1 MAPPR
6 GPRSMAYVEKVGV
19 VGAGAMGAAIAEVFA
34 LNGKMVVLKDVKDE
48 FVQRGLKNIESSL
61 NGLVQFHAGKAEREI
76 ERIEN
81 DNGIRLTDEQKAK
94 IRESKSPTYTQD
106 RANKVLK
113 SIKGTTSYDDFAEV
127 DLVVEAALERMDV
140 KQQIFADLEKHTPRH
155 AILATNTS
163 ALSITEIA
171 SAVKDRRAKVVG
183 AHFFNPPTTLP
194 LVEVIPALETSEST
208 VEDTIGF
215 LEELRNH
222 RYPMLPVRVKETPG
236 FVVNRILGRAFTEAF
251 LIYEEGIAS
260 ARDIDKAMKT
270 GAGWP
275 MGPLELAD
283 MVGLDVIYHVAKNM
297 REMGVPESQ
306 RAPQVIQQLV
316 KSGRLGK
323 KSGRGFYDYRGE
335 E

>member
-1 MAPPR
+1 MPLA
-6 GPRSMAYVEKVGV
+6 RSMVYVEKVAV

-34 LNGKMVVLKDVKDE
+34 LNGKQVVLKDVKDE

-61 NGLVQFHAGKAEREI
+61 SGLVQFHQGKGDREI
-76 ERIEN
+76 ERIET
-81 DNGIRLTDEQKAK
+81 DNGIKLTDEQKAK
-94 IRESKSPTYTQD
+94 IREAKSATYTQD
-106 RANKVLK
+106 RAARVLK
-113 SIKGTTSYDDFAEV
+113 SIKGTTSYDDLADV
-127 DLVVEAALERMDV
+127 DFVVEAVVERMDIKKAV
-140 KQQIFADLEKHTPRH
+140 FADLEKHTPRH

-171 SAVKDRRAKVVG
+171 SAVKDRRQKVLG

-194 LVEVIPALETSEST
+194 LVEVIPALETSESV
-208 VEDTIGF
+208 VEETISF

-222 RYPMLPVRVKETPG
+222 RYPMLPVKVKETPG

-251 LIYEEGIAS
+251 NIYEEGIAS

-283 MVGLDVIYHVAKNM
+283 MVGLDVVWHVAKNM
-297 REMGVPESQ
+297 REMGVSESQ
-306 RAPQVIQQLV
+306 RTPQIVQQLV
-316 KSGRLGK
+316 ASGRLGRK
-323 KSGRGFYDYRGE
+323 TGKGFYDYSEG
-335 E
+335 

>member
-1 MAPPR
+1 MV
-6 GPRSMAYVEKVGV
+6 YVEKVGV

-34 LNGKMVVLKDVKDE
+34 LNGKKVVLKDVKEE
-48 FVQRGLKNIESSL
+48 FVQRGLKNVEASL
-61 NGLVQFHAGKAEREI
+61 NGLVQFHQGKAEREV
-76 ERIEN
+76 ERIESE
-81 DNGIRLTDEQKAK
+81 NGIRLTDEQKAK
-94 IRESKSPTYTQD
+94 VREAKAPTYTQD
-106 RANKVLK
+106 RANRVLK
-113 SIKGTTSYDDFAEV
+113 SIKGTTDWADFADV
-127 DLVVEAALERMDV
+127 DFVVEAVVERMDV
-140 KQQIFADLEKHTPRH
+140 KQAVFRDLEQHTPRH
-155 AILATNTS
+155 CILATNTS

-171 SAVKDRRAKVVG
+171 SAVKDRRGKVLG

-194 LVEVIPALETSEST
+194 LVEVIPALETHESV
-208 VEDTIGF
+208 VEETIQF

-283 MVGLDVIYHVAKNM
+283 MVGLDVIYHVAENM
-297 REMGVPESQ
+297 RAMGVSESQ
-306 RAPQVIQQLV
+306 RPPQVIQQLV
-316 KSGRLGK
+316 KSGRLGR
-323 KSGRGFYDYRGE
+323 KSGKGFYDYRQE

>member
-1 MAPPR
+1 MVF
-6 GPRSMAYVEKVGV
+6 VEKVGV

-34 LNGKMVVLKDVKDE
+34 LNGKQVILKDVKDE
-48 FVQRGLKNIESSL
+48 FVQRGMKNIEASL
-61 NGLVQFHAGKAEREI
+61 GNLVQFHQGKAEREI

-94 IRESKSPTYTQD
+94 VREAKSPTYTTE
-106 RANKVLK
+106 RAQRTLK
-113 SIKGTTSYDDFAEV
+113 AIKPTTSYDDFAEV
-127 DLVVEAALERMDV
+127 DFVVEAVIERMDI
-140 KQQIFADLEKHTPRH
+140 KQAVFKDLEKHTPRH
-155 AILATNTS
+155 CILATNTS

-171 SAVKDRRAKVVG
+171 SAVKDRRGKVVG

-194 LVEVIPALETSEST
+194 LVEVIPALETHEQT
-208 VEDTIGF
+208 VEDTINF

-222 RYPMLPVRVKETPG
+222 RYPMLPVKVKETPG

-251 LIYEEGIAS
+251 NIYEEGIAS

-283 MVGLDVIYHVAKNM
+283 MVGLDVIWHVAKNM
-297 REMGVPESQ
+297 REMGVSESQ
-306 RAPQVIQQLV
+306 RTPQVIANLV
-316 KSGRLGK
+316 KSGHLGK
-323 KSGRGFYDYRGE
+323 KTGKGFYDYRTE

>member
-1 MAPPR
+1 MV
-6 GPRSMAYVEKVGV
+6 YVEKVGV

-34 LNGKMVVLKDVKDE
+34 LNGKKVVLKDVKDE
-48 FVQRGLKNIESSL
+48 YVQRGLKNVESSL
-61 NGLVQFHAGKAEREI
+61 NNLVQFHQGKAEREI
-76 ERIEN
+76 ERIEGE
-81 DNGIRLTDEQKAK
+81 NGLRLTDEQKAK
-94 IRESKSPTYTQD
+94 VREAKAPTYTQD
-106 RANKVLK
+106 RANRVLK
-113 SIKGTTSYDDFAEV
+113 SIHGTTDWADFSDV
-127 DLVVEAALERMDV
+127 DFVVEAVVERMDV
-140 KQQIFADLEKHTPRH
+140 KQAVFRDLEQHTPRH
-155 AILATNTS
+155 CILATNTS

-171 SAVKDRRAKVVG
+171 SAVKDRRGKVLG

-194 LVEVIPALETSEST
+194 LVEVIPALETHEST
-208 VEDTIGF
+208 VEETIQF

-236 FVVNRILGRAFTEAF
+236 FVVNRILGRAFNEAF

-283 MVGLDVIYHVAKNM
+283 MVGLDVIQHVAQNM
-297 REMGVPESQ
+297 RAMGVSESQ
-306 RAPQVIQQLV
+306 RTPQIIQHLV
-316 KSGRLGK
+316 KSGRLGRK
-323 KSGRGFYDYRGE
+323 TGKGFYDYRAE

>member
-1 MAPPR
+1 MVF
-6 GPRSMAYVEKVGV
+6 VEKVGV

-34 LNGKMVVLKDVKDE
+34 LNGKQVVLKDVKEE
-48 FVQRGLKNIESSL
+48 FVQRGLKNIEASL
-61 NGLVQFHAGKAEREI
+61 SNLVQFHQGKAEREI

-94 IRESKSPTYTQD
+94 IREAKAPTYTAE
-106 RANKVLK
+106 RAARVMK
-113 SIKGTTSYDDFAEV
+113 SIKGTTNYADFAEV
-127 DLVVEAALERMDV
+127 DFVVEAALERMDV
-140 KQQIFADLEKHTPRH
+140 KQQIFRELESHTPRH

-171 SAVKDRRAKVVG
+171 SAVKERRGKVVG

-194 LVEVIPALETSEST
+194 LVEVIPALETHEQT
-208 VEDTIGF
+208 VEDTINF

-222 RYPMLPVRVKETPG
+222 RYPMLPVKVKETPG

-283 MVGLDVIYHVAKNM
+283 MVGLDVIYHVAQNM
-297 REMGVPESQ
+297 REMGVSESQ
-306 RAPQVIQQLV
+306 RAPQIIQHMV
-316 KSGRLGK
+316 KSGRLGR
-323 KSGRGFYDYRGE
+323 KSGKGFYDYRNE

>member
-1 MAPPR
+1 MV
-6 GPRSMAYVEKVGV
+6 YVEKVGV

-34 LNGKMVVLKDVKDE
+34 LNGKKVVLKDVKEE
-48 FVQRGLKNIESSL
+48 FVQRGLKNVEASL
-61 NGLVQFHAGKAEREI
+61 GNLVQFHQGKAEREI
-76 ERIEN
+76 ERIESE
-81 DNGIRLTDEQKAK
+81 NGIRLTDEQKAK
-94 IRESKSPTYTQD
+94 VREAKAPTYTQERAD
-106 RANKVLK
+106 RVMRA
-113 SIKGTTSYDDFAEV
+113 IKGTTDWADFADV
-127 DLVVEAALERMDV
+127 DFVVEAVVERMDV
-140 KQQIFADLEKHTPRH
+140 KQQVFRDLEQHTPRH
-155 AILATNTS
+155 CILATNTS

-171 SAVKDRRAKVVG
+171 SAVKDRRGKVLG

-194 LVEVIPALETSEST
+194 LVEVIPALETHEST
-208 VEDTIGF
+208 VEETIQF

-283 MVGLDVIYHVAKNM
+283 MVGLDVIQHVAVNM
-297 REMGVPESQ
+297 RAMGVSESQ
-306 RAPQVIQQLV
+306 RAPQVIQHLV
-316 KSGRLGK
+316 KSGRLGRK
-323 KSGRGFYDYRGE
+323 TGKGFYDYKNE
-335 E
+335 

>member
-1 MAPPR
+1 MVF
-6 GPRSMAYVEKVGV
+6 VEKVGV

-34 LNGKMVVLKDVKDE
+34 LNGKQVVLKDVKEE
-48 FVQRGLKNIESSL
+48 FVQRGVKNIEASL
-61 NGLVQFHAGKAEREI
+61 GNLVQFHQGKAEREI

-94 IRESKSPTYTQD
+94 IREAKSPTYTPD
-106 RANKVLK
+106 RAQRTLK
-113 SIKGTTSYDDFAEV
+113 AIKGTTSWDDFSDV
-127 DLVVEAALERMDV
+127 DFVVEAVVERMDI
-140 KQQIFADLEKHTPRH
+140 KQQVFRDLEAHTPRH
-155 AILATNTS
+155 CILATNTS

-171 SAVKDRRAKVVG
+171 SAVKDRRGKVVG

-194 LVEVIPALETSEST
+194 LVEVIPALETHEQT
-208 VEDTIGF
+208 VEDTINF

-222 RYPMLPVRVKETPG
+222 RYPMLPVKVKETPG

-283 MVGLDVIYHVAKNM
+283 MVGLDVIYHVAQNM
-297 REMGVPESQ
+297 RAMGVPESQ
-306 RAPQVIQQLV
+306 RAPQIIQHLV

-323 KSGRGFYDYRGE
+323 KSGKGFYDYKDE
-335 E
+335 

>member
-1 MAPPR
+1 MV
-6 GPRSMAYVEKVGV
+6 YVEKVGV

-34 LNGKMVVLKDVKDE
+34 LNGKKVVLKDVKEE
-48 FVQRGLKNIESSL
+48 FVQRGMKNIEASL
-61 NGLVQFHAGKAEREI
+61 NGLVQFHQGKAEREI
-76 ERIEN
+76 EKVEN

-94 IRESKSPTYTQD
+94 IREAKAPTYTQE
-106 RANKVLK
+106 RANRVLK
-113 SIKGTTSYDDFAEV
+113 SVKGTTSWDDFADV
-127 DLVVEAALERMDV
+127 DFVVEAVIERMDI
-140 KQQIFADLEKHTPRH
+140 KQAVFKDLEQHTPRH

-171 SAVKDRRAKVVG
+171 AACSPARRGKVLG

-194 LVEVIPALETSEST
+194 LVEVIPALETHEQT
-208 VEDTIGF
+208 VEDTINF

-222 RYPMLPVRVKETPG
+222 RYPVLPVKVKETPG

-283 MVGLDVIYHVAKNM
+283 MVGLDVIYHVAQNM
-297 REMGVPESQ
+297 RAMGVSESQ
-306 RAPQVIQQLV
+306 RAPQIIQHMV
-316 KSGRLGK
+316 KSGRLGR
-323 KSGRGFYDYRGE
+323 KSGKGFYDYRNE

>member
-1 MAPPR
+1 MV
-6 GPRSMAYVEKVGV
+6 YVEKVGV

-34 LNGKMVVLKDVKDE
+34 LNGKKVVLKDVKDE
-48 FVQRGLKNIESSL
+48 FVQRGLKTIESSL
-61 NGLVQFHAGKAEREI
+61 SDLVTFHAGKAEREI
-76 ERIEN
+76 ERIESE
-81 DNGIRLTDEQKAK
+81 NGIRLTDEQKAR
-94 IRESKSPTYTQD
+94 IREAKSPTYTQD
-106 RANKVLK
+106 RATRVLK
-113 SIKGTTSYDDFAEV
+113 SIKGTTDYADFADV
-127 DLVVEAALERMDV
+127 DFVVEAALERMDV
-140 KQQIFADLEKHTPRH
+140 KQQIFRELEAHTPRH
-155 AILATNTS
+155 CILATNTS

-171 SAVKDRRAKVVG
+171 SAVKDRRGKVLG

-194 LVEVIPALETSEST
+194 LVEVIPALETHESV
-208 VEDTIGF
+208 VEETISF

-222 RYPMLPVRVKETPG
+222 RYPMLPVKVKETPG

-283 MVGLDVIYHVAKNM
+283 MVGLDVIQHVAVNM
-297 REMGVPESQ
+297 KQMGVSESQ
-306 RAPQVIQQLV
+306 RTPQIIQHLV
-316 KSGRLGK
+316 KSGRLGRK
-323 KSGRGFYDYRGE
+323 TGKGFFDYRNE

>member
-1 MAPPR
+1 MV
-6 GPRSMAYVEKVGV
+6 YVEKVGV

-34 LNGKMVVLKDVKDE
+34 LNGKQVVLKDVKEE
-48 FVQRGLKNIESSL
+48 FVQRGVKNIEASL
-61 NGLVQFHAGKAEREI
+61 NNLVQFHQGKAEREI

-94 IRESKSPTYTQD
+94 IREAKAPTYTAD
-106 RANKVLK
+106 RAARVLK
-113 SIKGTTSYDDFAEV
+113 SIKGTTSWNEFSDVDF
-127 DLVVEAALERMDV
+127 VVEAVVERMDI
-140 KQQIFADLEKHTPRH
+140 KQAVFKDLEAHTPRH
-155 AILATNTS
+155 CILATNTS

-171 SAVKDRRAKVVG
+171 SAVKDRRGKVVG

-194 LVEVIPALETSEST
+194 LVEVIPALETHEQT
-208 VEDTIGF
+208 VEDTINF

-222 RYPMLPVRVKETPG
+222 RYPMLPVKVKETPG

-251 LIYEEGIAS
+251 NIYEEGIAS

-283 MVGLDVIYHVAKNM
+283 MVGLDVIHHVAKNM
-297 REMGVPESQ
+297 RDMGVSESQ
-306 RAPQVIQQLV
+306 RTPQVIGNLV
-316 KSGRLGK
+316 KSGHLGK
-323 KSGRGFYDYRGE
+323 KTGKGFYDYRSE

>member
-1 MAPPR
+1 MVF
-6 GPRSMAYVEKVGV
+6 VEKVGV

-34 LNGKMVVLKDVKDE
+34 LNGKQVVLKDVKDE
-48 FVQRGLKNIESSL
+48 FVQRGVKNIEASL
-61 NGLVQFHAGKAEREI
+61 NNLVQFHQGKAEREI

-81 DNGIRLTDEQKAK
+81 DNGIRLSDEQKAK
-94 IRESKSPTYTQD
+94 IREAKAPTYTAD
-106 RANKVLK
+106 RAARVMKA
-113 SIKGTTSYDDFAEV
+113 IKGTTSWSDFSNV
-127 DLVVEAALERMDV
+127 DFVVEAVVERMDI
-140 KQQIFADLEKHTPRH
+140 KQAVFKDLEANTPRH
-155 AILATNTS
+155 CILATNTS

-171 SAVKDRRAKVVG
+171 SAVKDRRGKVVG

-194 LVEVIPALETSEST
+194 LVEVIPALETHEQT
-208 VEDTIGF
+208 VEDTINI

-222 RYPMLPVRVKETPG
+222 RYPMLPVKVKETPG

-251 LIYEEGIAS
+251 NIYEEGIAS

-297 REMGVPESQ
+297 REMGVSESQ
-306 RAPQVIQQLV
+306 RTPQIIASLV
-316 KSGRLGK
+316 KSGHLGK
-323 KSGRGFYDYRGE
+323 KTGKGFYDYRAE

>member
-1 MAPPR
+1 
-6 GPRSMAYVEKVGV
+6 MAYVEKVGV

-34 LNGKMVVLKDVKDE
+34 LNGKKVVLKDVKEE
-48 FVQRGLKNIESSL
+48 FVQRGLKNIEASL

-76 ERIEN
+76 ERIEG
-81 DNGIRLTDEQKAK
+81 DNGIRLTDEQKTK
-94 IRESKSPTYTQD
+94 IRESKAPTYTQD
-106 RANKVLK
+106 RANRVVR
-113 SIKGTTSYDDFAEV
+113 SIKGSTDWADFADV
-127 DLVVEAALERMDV
+127 DFVVEAVVERMDV
-140 KQQIFADLEKHTPRH
+140 KQAVFRDLEAHTPRH

-171 SAVKDRRAKVVG
+171 SAVKDRRGKVVG

-208 VEDTIGF
+208 VEDTISF

-222 RYPMLPVRVKETPG
+222 RYPVLPVRVKETPG

-251 LIYEEGIAS
+251 NIYEEGIAS

-283 MVGLDVIYHVAKNM
+283 MVGLDVIYHVAVNM
-297 REMGVPESQ
+297 RQMGVSETQ
-306 RAPQVIQQLV
+306 RTPQVIANLV
-316 KSGRLGK
+316 KSGHLGR
-323 KSGRGFYDYRGE
+323 KSGKGFYDYRNE

>member
-1 MAPPR
+1 MVF
-6 GPRSMAYVEKVGV
+6 VEKVGV
-19 VGAGAMGAAIAEVFA
+19 VGAGAMGAAIAEVMA
-34 LNGKMVVLKDVKDE
+34 LNGKQVVLKDVKDE
-48 FVQRGLKNIESSL
+48 FVQRGLKNIEASL
-61 NGLVQFHAGKAEREI
+61 SGLVQFHAGKAEREI

-94 IRESKSPTYTQD
+94 IREAKAPTYTQD
-106 RANKVLK
+106 RASRVLK
-113 SIKGTTSYDDFAEV
+113 SIKGTTDYADFAEV
-127 DLVVEAALERMDV
+127 DFVIEAVVERMDI
-140 KQQIFADLEKHTPRH
+140 KQQVFRDLEQHTPRH

-171 SAVKDRRAKVVG
+171 SAVKDRRQKVLG

-194 LVEVIPALETSEST
+194 LVEVIPALETHEAV
-208 VEDTIGF
+208 VEDTISF

-251 LIYEEGIAS
+251 NLYEEGVAS

-283 MVGLDVIYHVAKNM
+283 MVGIDVIGHVAKNM
-297 REMGVPESQ
+297 KEMGVGETQ
-306 RAPQVIQQLV
+306 RTPQVIAQMV
-316 KSGRLGK
+316 ASGRLGR
-323 KSGRGFYDYRGE
+323 KSGRGFYDYRVE

>member
-1 MAPPR
+1 MR
-6 GPRSMAYVEKVGV
+6 RLMAYVEKVGV

-34 LNGKMVVLKDVKDE
+34 LNGKKVVLKDVKDE
-48 FVQRGLKNIESSL
+48 FVQRGLKNVEASL

-76 ERIEN
+76 ERIET
-81 DNGIRLTDEQKAK
+81 DNGIRLTDDQKAK
-94 IRESKSPTYTQD
+94 IREAKAPTYTQD

-113 SIKGTTSYDDFAEV
+113 SIVGTTSYEPFADVDF
-127 DLVVEAALERMDV
+127 VVEAALERMDV
-140 KQQIFADLEKHTPRH
+140 KRQVFAELEKATPKH

-171 SAVKDRRAKVVG
+171 SATKERRAKVVG

-208 VEDTIGF
+208 VEDTISL

-251 LIYEEGIAS
+251 NVYEEGIAS

-283 MVGLDVIYHVAKNM
+283 MVGIDVIWHVAKNM
-297 REMGVPESQ
+297 RDMGVGEAQ
-306 RAPQVIQQLV
+306 RTPQVIQQLV
-316 KSGRLGK
+316 AAGRLGK
-323 KSGRGFYDYRGE
+323 KTGRGFYDYRTE

>member
-1 MAPPR
+1 MVF
-6 GPRSMAYVEKVGV
+6 VEKVGV
-19 VGAGAMGAAIAEVFA
+19 VGAGAMGAAIAEVMA
-34 LNGKMVVLKDVKDE
+34 LNGKQVILKDVKEE
-48 FVQRGLKNIESSL
+48 FVQRGLKNIEASL
-61 NGLVQFHAGKAEREI
+61 SGLVHFHAGKAEREI
-76 ERIEN
+76 ERIET

-94 IRESKSPTYTQD
+94 IRDAKSPTYTQE
-106 RANKVLK
+106 RAERVLK

-127 DLVVEAALERMDV
+127 DFVIEAVVERMDI
-140 KQQIFADLEKHTPRH
+140 KQQVFRDLEASTPRH

-171 SAVKDRRAKVVG
+171 SAVKDRRQKVLG

-194 LVEVIPALETSEST
+194 LVEIIPALETNEMV
-208 VEDTIGF
+208 VEETIQF
-215 LEELRNH
+215 FEELRNH

-251 LIYEEGIAS
+251 NIYEEGIAS

-283 MVGLDVIYHVAKNM
+283 MVGLDVVWHVAKNM
-297 REMGVPESQ
+297 REMGVSETQ
-306 RAPQVIQQLV
+306 RTPQIIQHMV
-316 KSGRLGK
+316 ASGRLGR
-323 KSGRGFYDYRGE
+323 KSGRGFYDYRTE

>member
-1 MAPPR
+1 MV
-6 GPRSMAYVEKVGV
+6 YVEKVGV

-34 LNGKMVVLKDVKDE
+34 LNGKKVVLKDVKDE
-48 FVQRGLKNIESSL
+48 YVQRGLKNIEASL
-61 NGLVQFHAGKAEREI
+61 AGLVQFHQGKAEREI
-76 ERIEN
+76 ERIES

-94 IRESKSPTYTQD
+94 IRESKTPTYTAE
-106 RANKVLK
+106 RAQKVLK
-113 SIKGTTSYDDFAEV
+113 SIKGTTSYDDFADV
-127 DLVVEAALERMDV
+127 DFVVEAALERMDV
-140 KQQIFADLEKHTPRH
+140 KQQVFRELEQATPRH

-171 SAVKDRRAKVVG
+171 SAVKDRRQKVLG

-194 LVEVIPALETSEST
+194 LVEVIPALETAESV
-208 VEDTIGF
+208 VEETISF

-222 RYPMLPVRVKETPG
+222 RYPMLPVKVKETPG

-260 ARDIDKAMKT
+260 PRDIDKAMKT

-283 MVGLDVIYHVAKNM
+283 MVGLDVIWHVATNM
-297 REMGVPESQ
+297 RAMGVSESQ
-306 RAPQVIQQLV
+306 RAPQIIQQLV
-316 KSGRLGK
+316 KSGHLGR
-323 KSGRGFYDYRGE
+323 KSGKGFYDYTSG
-335 E
+335 

>member
-1 MAPPR
+1 MV
-6 GPRSMAYVEKVGV
+6 YVEKVGV
-19 VGAGAMGAAIAEVFA
+19 VGAGAMGAAIAEVMA
-34 LNGKMVVLKDVKDE
+34 LNGKKVVLKDVKEE
-48 FVQRGLKNIESSL
+48 FVQRGMKNIEASL

-76 ERIEN
+76 ERIETE
-81 DNGIRLTDEQKAK
+81 NGIRLTDEQKAK
-94 IRESKSPTYTQD
+94 VREAKSPTYTQD
-106 RANKVLK
+106 RANRVLK
-113 SIKGTTSYDDFAEV
+113 SVKGTTDWNDFSDV
-127 DLVVEAALERMDV
+127 DFVVEAVVERMDV
-140 KQQIFADLEKHTPRH
+140 KQAVFRDLEQHTPRH
-155 AILATNTS
+155 CILATNTS

-171 SAVKDRRAKVVG
+171 SAVKDRRGKVLG

-194 LVEVIPALETSEST
+194 LVEVIPALETHESV
-208 VEDTIGF
+208 VEETIQF

-251 LIYEEGIAS
+251 NLYEEGVAS

-283 MVGLDVIYHVAKNM
+283 MVGLDVIHHVATNM
-297 REMGVPESQ
+297 AEMGVSDTQ
-306 RAPQVIQQLV
+306 RRPQIVHQMV
-316 KSGRLGK
+316 KSGRLGR
-323 KSGRGFYDYRGE
+323 KSGKGFYDYRNE

>member
-1 MAPPR
+1 MV
-6 GPRSMAYVEKVGV
+6 YVEKVGV

-34 LNGKMVVLKDVKDE
+34 LNGKKVVLKDVKEE
-48 FVQRGLKNIESSL
+48 FVQRGLKNIEASL
-61 NGLVQFHAGKAEREI
+61 NDLVQFHQGKAEREI

-94 IRESKSPTYTQD
+94 IREAKAPTYTAE
-106 RANKVLK
+106 RAARVLK
-113 SIKGTTSYDDFAEV
+113 GIEGTTSWDKFGDVDF
-127 DLVVEAALERMDV
+127 VVEAVVERMDI
-140 KQQIFADLEKHTPRH
+140 KQAVFRDLEQHTPRH

-171 SAVKDRRAKVVG
+171 SAVKDRRGKVIG

-194 LVEVIPALETSEST
+194 LVEIIPALETHEQT
-208 VEDTIGF
+208 VEDTINF

-222 RYPMLPVRVKETPG
+222 RYPVLPVRVKETPG

-251 LIYEEGIAS
+251 NIYEEGIAS

-283 MVGLDVIYHVAKNM
+283 MVGLDVIWHVAKNM
-297 REMGVPESQ
+297 REMGVSETQ
-306 RAPQVIQQLV
+306 RTPQVIGNLV
-316 KSGRLGK
+316 KSGHLGR
-323 KSGRGFYDYRGE
+323 KSGKGFYDYRSE